1 MKDIVIDAT
10 AIRLFGVTKD
20 IEFIKFFSWLQND
33 GVLTVSSYLIKDY
46 SGCGSH
52 YIAALL
58 SHLINN
64 GRLNKIATNTIKF
77 FNDRHYRYRSND
89 RLHVRLVMLSDRRLA
104 LSHDDN
110 FIHDIN
116 NFPGMRATAARRPSQ
131 LPYQ

>member
-10 AIRLFGVTKD
+10 AIRLFGVAKD

-46 SGCGSH
+46 NGFRSH

-58 SHLINN
+58 SHLINS
-64 GRLNKIATNTIKF
+64 GRFNKIPTKTIKSF
-77 FNDRHYRYRSND
+77 KDHHYRYRCND
-89 RLHVRLVMLSDRRLA
+89 RFHVRLVMLSDRRLA
-104 LSHDDN
+104 LSNDDN
-110 FIHDIN
+110 FIYDVN
-116 NFPGMRATAARRPSQ
+116 NFPGMRSTAARRPSQ